1 VGGSFNYVHNVRDKH
16 AHSHRRNKL
25 ALVWEGEEGQVGK
38 FSY

>member
-1 VGGSFNYVHNVRDKH
+1 VGGSFNYVHNVLDKH
-16 AHSHRRNKL
+16 GHSHRRNKL